1 MATPASKLMMPT
13 HSHEQQLTAERA
25 TENGRAIF
33 TMWSIVILIE
43 RSPRDFHLTDTCKLI
58 LSKFSN
64 LTNLADMTFQFDQA
78 DDDFLQIFATEF
90 KDQYFTNNVEH
101 HETPCRELWK
111 SYFTKLWRSE
121 RFQKFEMKFA
131 TMIVLPRV
139 TMHDGNIFSIS
150 DNLRLFEELTKFL
163 KEIEIRPSLTQRF
176 FSVYNSAGLTSHE
189 KDTLLFSGKKMADLK
204 HQKDV
209 LAGKLTKAKIS
220 AQESIKLASF
230 NLTTERNR
238 GNLLQQLLES
248 QQARNTVLDA
258 EIAELEQKVK
268 ACEQEIG
275 KQGMAGLPICPICQ
289 DSALEGANMK
299 LTGCCGHPIHTTCF
313 DGLKIAHG
321 TPNPPCP
328 NCRNKGVILCP
339 LSSNHPLLRQ
349 IDQKLMKH
357 METSVCEADFLE
369 GVIGGA
375 DFAPIKPPQR
385 SIYNA
390 LLDSHVEKKPK
401 SRAGGGAGAQSP
413 APRRDA

>member
-13 HSHEQQLTAERA
+13 QFHEQQLAAERA

-33 TMWSIVILIE
+33 TMWLIVNLIE
-43 RSPRDFHLTDTCKLI
+43 RSPGDFNLTAKCKPI
-58 LSKFSN
+58 LAKFSN
-64 LTNLADMTFQFDQA
+64 LTNLADMTIQFDQA
-78 DDDFLQIFATEF
+78 DDDFLQIFATDF

-101 HETPCRELWK
+101 HEPPCRELWK
-111 SYFTKLWRSE
+111 SYFTKLWGSE

-131 TMIVLPRV
+131 IMVVLPRV

-163 KEIEIRPSLTQRF
+163 KEIELRPSLTQRF
-176 FSVYNSAGLTSHE
+176 VSIYNSAGLTGPE
-189 KDTLLFSGKKMADLK
+189 KDNLLFSGKKMADLK
-204 HQKDV
+204 HQRDV
-209 LAGKLTKAKIS
+209 LAGKLTKAKEIIG
-220 AQESIKLASF
+220 QASF
-230 NLTTERNR
+230 NLADERKR
-238 GNLLQQLLES
+238 GNFLQQLLES
-248 QQARNTVLDA
+248 QQARNTDLEA
-258 EIAELEQKVK
+258 KIAELEQKVK

-328 NCRNKGVILCP
+328 NCRNKGFILCP

-369 GVIGGA
+369 GVIGGT

-401 SRAGGGAGAQSP
+401 SRAGGGARA
-413 APRRDA
+413 